1 MLLEMSSVS
10 ARTVS
15 RRLAFHG
22 YKMSEKLTADDEGAQ
37 WRKTRIKWCQKHAK
51 KTAAQWEQRVQGVGD
66 FRFFVFYPPKMKT
79 KFARK
84 SAPCTIMSKSEKTK
98 RDFQESFFIDSA
110 LAA

>member
-1 MLLEMSSVS
+1 MLLEMSTVS

-15 RRLAFHG
+15 RRLAVQG

-51 KTAAQWEQRVQGVGD
+51 KTYAQWQQRLQGVGD
-66 FRFFVFYPPKMKT
+66 FRFFVIYPQIKT

-84 SAPCTIMSKSEKTK
+84 NAPCTIMSKSWKKK
-98 RDFQESFFIDSA
+98 RDFQEAFFIDSA